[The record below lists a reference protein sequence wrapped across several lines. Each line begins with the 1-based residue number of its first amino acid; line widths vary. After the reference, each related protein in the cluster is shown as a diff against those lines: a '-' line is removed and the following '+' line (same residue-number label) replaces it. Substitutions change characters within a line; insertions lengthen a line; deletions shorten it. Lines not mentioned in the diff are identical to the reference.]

1 MVHESVKVDGGAGP
15 HERTA
20 EPKHGKRDGQGK
32 LGKAAKERRAGL
44 AKELAIVE
52 RSPWRRRLIWL
63 LVVSLLGV
71 GTVVAWTRTRQPP
84 EPRYV
89 LEELTE
95 GDVLETVQSTGQVKP
110 TTEVQ
115 VGAQVSGR
123 IAKVYVDFNSEV
135 KQGDVLAEIDPQLF
149 DAQMASTRAQ
159 MAATNANVAR
169 AEASEETAK
178 RQLDRM
184 KDLVKEGLG
193 SRADLD
199 TARGSYDVS
208 VAELAA
214 AKAQVAQIGAQLQSS
229 RTNLEYTRIFSPID
243 GVVVNRAIDP
253 GQTVAASFQSP
264 VLFVIAQDLTHM
276 RVLADIDEADVGK
289 VDEGMKAVV
298 TVDAFPGDRFE
309 GLVRQVR
316 YSPINV
322 SGVVTYAAVID
333 VENEE
338 LKLRPGMTATVTI
351 HSAEAKD
358 VRRLPNSALR
368 FKPVPSKDEEG
379 KPIPQDPLPKLG
391 SGKARVYVLVD
402 DTPGH
407 ERTEIREVEVGIT
420 DGSFTELKSDLD
432 ALKVVVDEVDDEE
445 AKKKRRGLF

>member
-1 MVHESVKVDGGAGP
+1 MVQESVEAKGGAGL
-15 HERTA
+15 R
-20 EPKHGKRDGQGK
+20 R
-32 LGKAAKERRAGL
+32 KASATDERRRA
-44 AKELAIVE
+44 ELARELSAVE

-63 LVVSLLGV
+63 AVLIAIGLGA
-71 GTVVAWTRTRQPP
+71 GVAWTRTRPPP

-123 IAKVYVDFNSEV
+123 IAEVYVDFNSEV

-149 DAQMASTRAQ
+149 DAQIASTRAQ
-159 MAATNANVAR
+159 MAATSANVAR
-169 AEASEETAK
+169 AQASEETAK

-193 SRADLD
+193 SQADLD
-199 TARGSYDVS
+199 AARGSYDVA

-214 AKAQVAQIGAQLQSS
+214 AKAQVAQIGAQLESS

-264 VLFVIAQDLTHM
+264 TLFVIAQDLAHM

-298 TVDAFPGDRFE
+298 SVDAFPGDRFE
-309 GLVRQVR
+309 GSVRQVR

-351 HSAEAKD
+351 HSAEAKG
-358 VRRLPNSALR
+358 VRRLPNAALR
-368 FKPVPSKDEEG
+368 FKPVPPKDADG

-391 SGKARVYVLVD
+391 KGKARVHVLVD

-407 ERTEIREVEVGIT
+407 ERTEVREVEVGIT
-420 DGSFTELKSDLD
+420 DGSFTELKSELD
-432 ALKVVVDEVDDEE
+432 VSKVVVDEVDDEE
-445 AKKKRRGLF
+445 AEKKRRGLF